1 MTNRLV
7 LASASP
13 ARLKVLT
20 QAGVIPLAWPANID
34 EDAVR
39 AGLKTTDPSQVVT
52 ALAQAKA
59 RHIGQLLTNP
69 KRSRPNAFPLESKA
83 REELENLPLGA
94 RLAVIGCDSMLLLN
108 GKLRGKPHSFER
120 ALQQIHE
127 LSGASPTLFT
137 GHCALALKRSATG
150 FTCENEVLG
159 HSQAT
164 LYFSEIS
171 TEEARAYAES
181 KEPLEVAGGF
191 TIDGLG
197 GAFIESIKG
206 DTHGIIGI
214 SLPLVRK
221 LLTELGFFWP
231 NLWKVLPNES

>member
-1 MTNRLV
+1 MTDRLV

-20 QAGVIPLAWPANID
+20 QAGIAPLAWPANID

-39 AGLKTTDPSQVVT
+39 AELDTADPAQVVN

-69 KRSRPNAFPLESKA
+69 NSLHPEDSAPGAKVL
-83 REELENLPLGA
+83 EELESIPKGE
-94 RLAVIGCDSMLLLN
+94 RLVVVGCDSMLLLN

-120 ALQQIHE
+120 ALLQIHE

-137 GHCALALKRSATG
+137 GHCALALKRSTTG
-150 FTCENEVLG
+150 FIWENEVSS

-171 TEEARAYAES
+171 AEEARAYA
-181 KEPLEVAGGF
+181 KTTEPLEVAGGF
-191 TIDGLG
+191 TIDGFG

-206 DTHGIIGI
+206 DPHGIIGI

-221 LLTELGFFWP
+221 LLNELGFFWP
-231 NLWKVLPNES
+231 NLWKVLPKES

>member
-1 MTNRLV
+1 MTKRLV

-20 QAGVIPLAWPANID
+20 QAGVTPLAWPANID

-59 RHIGQLLTNP
+59 RHIGQLLTTPERFCPDNL
-69 KRSRPNAFPLESKA
+69 SQANTV
-83 REELENLPLGA
+83 REELKNLPVGE
-94 RLAVIGCDSMLLLN
+94 RFAVVGCDSMLLLN

-127 LSGASPTLFT
+127 LSGASPILFT
-137 GHCALALKRSATG
+137 GHCALALKRSTTG
-150 FTCENEVLG
+150 FTFENEVAG

-171 TEEARAYAES
+171 PEEARAYAKT

-197 GAFIESIKG
+197 GAYIESIEG
-206 DTHGIIGI
+206 DPHGIIGI

-221 LLTELGFFWP
+221 LLNELGFFWP
-231 NLWKVLPNES
+231 NLWKVLPKKS